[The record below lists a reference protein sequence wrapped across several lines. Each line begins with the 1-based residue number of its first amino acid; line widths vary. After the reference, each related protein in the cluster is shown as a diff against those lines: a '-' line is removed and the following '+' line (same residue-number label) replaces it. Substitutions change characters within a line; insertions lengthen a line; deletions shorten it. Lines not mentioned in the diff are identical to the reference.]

1 MTQNSVNSYTTSRY
15 LKFNLYDFTSVFGC
29 NIERTYI
36 SGRLGKPSQGA
47 SLLFR
52 RRFRFVFCIDTIFL
66 FEHGYPV
73 TTPKFTYMSTEI
85 FAASKYHRK
94 FSLVTG
100 KMLKKSPT
108 LVNTRIVVNTKES
121 SQKAANFVIIPT
133 GWVCLKV
140 TDSSTNFKKRRKK
153 WCSKKNLLANYLHGY
168 DK

>member
-15 LKFNLYDFTSVFGC
+15 LKFNLHDFTSVFGC

-52 RRFRFVFCIDTIFL
+52 RRFRFVFSIDTIFL

-133 GWVCLKV
+133 G
-140 TDSSTNFKKRRKK
+140 
-153 WCSKKNLLANYLHGY
+153 
-168 DK
+168 